1 MKGLV
6 SLVVISLFLIS
17 FIGAMGITGGA
28 IDNSTGNQEQNKE
41 ANSEKGLNTYQNKE
55 MIQEKNR
62 LRFENKTGVQCPDD
76 CICTGVVVK
85 CSLPNEGREM
95 TIYAGKSGNIIIQV
109 KGENM
114 TTNVTLYKSED
125 KIYGVFKNNETKRVR
140 ILSDQVKDKVNE
152 KIKKHLEKESI
163 ILEED
168 GNYKY
173 EGEKKSKLFGFIPIK
188 TKVKAE
194 INAET
199 GEWVKI
205 NEPRWWGFLAK
216 EEGEQIV
223 GASCGTVTPSYN
235 NECCKSKGYDIWDN
249 EKSEC
254 VFLLD

>member
-6 SLVVISLFLIS
+6 SLVVISLFLIG
-17 FIGAMGITGGA
+17 FIGAVGITGSA

-41 ANSEKGLNTYQNKE
+41 A
-55 MIQEKNR
+55 IQEKNR
-62 LRFENKTGVQCPDD
+62 LRFENKTGAQCPDD

-85 CSLPNEGREM
+85 CSLPNGGREM

-125 KIYGVFKNNETKRVR
+125 KIYGIFKNNETKRVR
-140 ILSDQVKDKVNE
+140 MFSDQVKEKVKE
-152 KIKKHLEKESI
+152 KTRRHLEKENI
-163 ILEED
+163 TLDKD

-194 INAET
+194 VNAET
-199 GEWVKI
+199 GELVKI

-216 EEGEQIV
+216 DQVEEQIV
-223 GASCGTVTPSYN
+223 GSSCGTVTPSYN
-235 NECCKSKGYDIWDN
+235 NECCKSKGYDMWDN